1 MRGNFPGALVMTL
14 TMFAGVLASGVSKE
28 LSFTFPVFFILAL
41 RFILVAPAMFL
52 LGYSTLSGKLFKI
65 NVLKYMVLR
74 ILLGNLA
81 ISLWF
86 FSLKFLTFSQATALG
101 QTSALFATIAA
112 PWLLGESVG
121 VYRWTAVIFGL
132 IGIICVTEVNIANF
146 GFPIFIGLG
155 VGIIGGALKIVLR
168 ILGKTEH
175 PLSVAFWHN
184 SFGAILYPLIYFFTL
199 DDSVPYAALH
209 VSEIISL
216 FCLLGIAAFCLQLG
230 LVYAFKM
237 AEVSVLATIQYSSIP
252 LSCALGYLI
261 WQEGMTLVQL
271 VGIIMVLSSGIIITL
286 REYRLSKK

>member
-121 VYRWTAVIFGL
+121 V
-132 IGIICVTEVNIANF
+132 
-146 GFPIFIGLG
+146 
-155 VGIIGGALKIVLR
+155 
-168 ILGKTEH
+168 
-175 PLSVAFWHN
+175 
-184 SFGAILYPLIYFFTL
+184 
-199 DDSVPYAALH
+199 
-209 VSEIISL
+209 
-216 FCLLGIAAFCLQLG
+216 
-230 LVYAFKM
+230 
-237 AEVSVLATIQYSSIP
+237 
-252 LSCALGYLI
+252 
-261 WQEGMTLVQL
+261 
-271 VGIIMVLSSGIIITL
+271 
-286 REYRLSKK
+286 